1 MADSVR
7 TARINGLVP
16 PYTPSQI
23 STWFFLPLLVLEFLF
38 FVSPILPLAASI
50 PCSLIFCGFAASSA
64 FFGYMATTLDPSDP
78 RLLHANNNNNNI
90 NNNDDDDN
98 NGGEGKLR
106 HHWDPQEPTK
116 QCWICDIQV
125 GEKSMHCKFC
135 NKCVD
140 NFDHHCMWLNT
151 CIGKANYPYFF
162 RTMVSLSI
170 MLFIQATIHIALIL
184 DIYLGNGASEKRA
197 EDWFQVNTKIPV
209 VVVMGVFL
217 LFNLISLSL
226 ISQLLAFHLK
236 LQREGITTYQ
246 FIVRDNQNRR
256 ERTRKENDLKLRRQM
271 AIGKAKEEG
280 NSSLVVR
287 LEKGGLL
294 RNKCGLT
301 FCDPLKMEENVD
313 EDNNTS
319 NGNGYSNTQAA
330 NNETTSSSVHMDNEE
345 D

>member
-1 MADSVR
+1 M
-7 TARINGLVP
+7 
-16 PYTPSQI
+16 
-23 STWFFLPLLVLEFLF
+23 
-38 FVSPILPLAASI
+38 
-50 PCSLIFCGFAASSA
+50 
-64 FFGYMATTLDPSDP
+64 TTKLDPSDP
-78 RLLHANNNNNNI
+78 RLLHANNNNND
-90 NNNDDDDN
+90 DDDDN
-98 NGGEGKLR
+98 NGGEGKSR
-106 HHWDPQEPTK
+106 HHWDPQEATK

-140 NFDHHCMWLNT
+140 NFDHHCLWLNT

-162 RTMVSLSI
+162 RTMVSISI
-170 MLFIQATIHIALIL
+170 MLFIQAAIHIALIL
-184 DIYLGNGASEKRA
+184 DICLRNGASEKRA
-197 EDWFQVNTKIPV
+197 NDWFQVNTTIPV
-209 VVVMGVFL
+209 VVVMGIFL

-226 ISQLLAFHLK
+226 ISQLLVFHLK

-280 NSSLVVR
+280 NSSLVHR

-294 RNKCGLT
+294 RNKCGLVC
-301 FCDPLKMEENVD
+301 CDPLKMEENVD

-319 NGNGYSNTQAA
+319 NDNGYSNGHAA
-330 NNETTSSSVHMDNEE
+330 NNETMSSSVHMDNDE